1 MRFKKLNK
9 DTILHYGSMIL
20 GAAVLSFGLFNI
32 HSQSQITE
40 GGILGLTL
48 FLNHWTGI
56 SPGVFSFLLD
66 LTCYVIGWKLLGSAF
81 LKNAFFSTCCYAL
94 LYRFWEFTGPLL
106 PSFSDRPLIAAILGG
121 MFVGVGVGLIV
132 RRGGASGGDDALAL
146 ILHQFTGL
154 KLSRAY
160 FFTDFT
166 VLMLSLSYIPVKKI
180 LFSLITVSLS
190 SAVIDFIVGKTAVK
204 NETEKPCGESAND
217 SPLPAERTKAME

>member
-1 MRFKKLNK
+1 MRFQKLNK
-9 DTILHYGSMIL
+9 DTFLHYGSMLL
-20 GAAVLSFGLFNI
+20 GAAVLSFGLFNV

-56 SPGVFSFLLD
+56 SPGVFSFVLD
-66 LTCYVIGWKLLGSAF
+66 LTCYAAGWKFLGTAF

-106 PSFSDRPLIAAILGG
+106 PSFSNRPLIAAVLGG
-121 MFVGVGVGLIV
+121 LFVGVGVGLIV

-146 ILHQFTGL
+146 IIRRFTGV

-160 FFTDFT
+160 FFMDFT
-166 VLMLSLSYIPVKKI
+166 VLMLSLSYIPVQKI
-180 LFSLITVSLS
+180 FFSLITVTLS
-190 SAVIDFIVGKTAVK
+190 SAVIDGIVGK
-204 NETEKPCGESAND
+204 
-217 SPLPAERTKAME
+217 RTKTARKVCA

>member
-1 MRFKKLNK
+1 MRFQKLNK
-9 DTILHYGSMIL
+9 DTFLHYGSMLL
-20 GAAVLSFGLFNI
+20 GAAVLSFGLFNV

-56 SPGVFSFLLD
+56 SPGVFSFVLD
-66 LTCYVIGWKLLGSAF
+66 LTCYAAGWKFLGTAF

-106 PSFSDRPLIAAILGG
+106 PSFSDRPLIAAVLGG
-121 MFVGVGVGLIV
+121 LFVGVGVGLIV

-146 ILHQFTGL
+146 IIRRFTGV
-154 KLSRAY
+154 KLSKAY

-166 VLMLSLSYIPVKKI
+166 VLMLSLSYIPVQKI
-180 LFSLITVSLS
+180 FFSLITVTLS
-190 SAVIDFIVGKTAVK
+190 SAVIDGIVGK
-204 NETEKPCGESAND
+204 
-217 SPLPAERTKAME
+217 RTKTARKVCA